1 MSFIFVYV
9 FNTAN
14 AIYTADQGCKS
25 WKRNPCGQSTD
36 PTVMKQNGE
45 DDDFQSAFVST
56 YEPHTGTP
64 SITEITRSPAFDDE
78 SNILSDMNVA
88 LKIKTDQG
96 FTDYILAKDPEQDGN
111 MNAFSIRTDA
121 LFCFVRVYDDNKEP
135 VIKGSKGSIITF
147 KNMIYRFE

>member
-1 MSFIFVYV
+1 MPPR
-9 FNTAN
+9 AL
-14 AIYTADQGCKS
+14 
-25 WKRNPCGQSTD
+25 D
-36 PTVMKQNGE
+36 PHRHGNENRRGRR
-45 DDDFQSAFVST
+45 FSIRLVST

-96 FTDYILAKDPEQDGN
+96 FTDYILAKDRAGRKHER
-111 MNAFSIRTDA
+111 ILHRTDA